1 MNRSKNT
8 PPGSI
13 AMSLSNAL
21 ALLTLACLFSSVSAA
36 GEDAPLDLSLTP
48 GMRVRILAPDI
59 SPSRVIGTIR
69 AVNRESVTID
79 APGHAEP
86 VSVLREKIARLDISE
101 GSRSRGV
108 DAAIGTGIGAGVGAI
123 VGAVSGSNQKNNQ
136 VVHIS
141 TAADAGIVA
150 LFGALIGAVIGAVV
164 PPGERWD
171 EMPAT
176 RYRVGFAPRPDH
188 GLDMAIAW
196 RF

>member
-1 MNRSKNT
+1 
-8 PPGSI
+8 
-13 AMSLSNAL
+13 MSLSNAL
-21 ALLTLACLFSSVSAA
+21 AFLTLACLFASVSVA

-59 SPSRVIGTIR
+59 SPSRVIGTIKTI
-69 AVNRESVTID
+69 NRESVTID
-79 APGHAEP
+79 VPGRAEP

-101 GSRSRGV
+101 GPRSRGV
-108 DAAIGTGIGAGVGAI
+108 DAAIGAGIGAGVGLA
-123 VGAVSGSNQKNNQ
+123 VGAAAGSNQKGQ
-136 VVHIS
+136 IVSGEAV
-141 TAADAGIVA
+141 AGACA
-150 LFGALIGAVIGAVV
+150 LFGALVGTVIGAVV
-164 PPGERWD
+164 PPGERWK

>member
-13 AMSLSNAL
+13 AMSLINAL
-21 ALLTLACLFSSVSAA
+21 ASLTLACLFASVSAA

-48 GMRVRILAPDI
+48 GMRVRVLAPDI
-59 SPSRVIGTIR
+59 SPSRVVGTI
-69 AVNRESVTID
+69 NRVDDRSVTID
-79 APGHAEP
+79 VPGRSEP
-86 VSVLREKIARLDISE
+86 VSVLREKIARLDVSK
-101 GSRSRGV
+101 GPRSRGV
-108 DAAIGTGIGAGVGAI
+108 DAAIGAGIGAGVGLA
-123 VGAVSGSNQKNNQ
+123 VGAAAGSNQKGQ
-136 VVHIS
+136 IVS
-141 TAADAGIVA
+141 GDAVAGACA
-150 LFGALIGAVIGAVV
+150 LFGALIGGVIGVSV
-164 PPGERWD
+164 PPGERWN